1 MMTNQLCADAG
12 TGSLC
17 LEKAALSLPL
27 PLNALVLNRRLV
39 RRHQCDGPE
48 ADSDSGVA

>member
-1 MMTNQLCADAG
+1 MMINQLCAGVG
-12 TGSLC
+12 TGSFC
-17 LEKAALSLPL
+17 PEKAALSLPV

-39 RRHQCDGPE
+39 RRHQYVSPE

>member
-12 TGSLC
+12 AGSLC

-27 PLNALVLNRRLV
+27 PLNDLVLNHRLV

>member
-17 LEKAALSLPL
+17 LEKTALSLPL
-27 PLNALVLNRRLV
+27 PLKAWVLISCLV
-39 RRHQCDGPE
+39 RRHQYVGFE

>member
-17 LEKAALSLPL
+17 LEEAALSLPL
-27 PLNALVLNRRLV
+27 PLNALVLSRRLV
-39 RRHQCDGPE
+39 RRHQYISPE
-48 ADSDSGVA
+48 AGSDSGVA